1 MLKTV
6 AVKLEDIYIPAARRK
21 ELDQSKLD
29 GVVEDMLNG
38 EEQKPIRVREGKGRY
53 VLVAGIHR
61 LEASKAVGENTID
74 AYIVQAPKF

>member
-1 MLKTV
+1 MLKAV

-21 ELDQSKLD
+21 ELDQGKVD
-29 GVVEDMLNG
+29 EIVEAMLNDD
-38 EEQKPIRVREGKGRY
+38 EQKPVKIREGKGRY

-61 LEASKAVGENTID
+61 LEACKAVGENTID